1 MSTNIPKRK
10 RFDAEFK
17 RQVAL
22 EALKGE
28 KTIQAIAA
36 EYNIHP
42 TQVNEWKKQALE
54 TLGESFGN
62 KRSKNELKRLE
73 KENDRLKKL
82 VGQRDLELD
91 WLTKKSKQLGL

>member
-10 RFDAEFK
+10 RFAAEFK
-17 RQVAL
+17 RQVAV

-36 EYNIHP
+36 ENNIHL
-42 TQVNEWKKQALE
+42 TQVHEWKKQALE

-62 KRSKNELKRLE
+62 KRSKSELKRLE
-73 KENDRLKKL
+73 NENDRLKKL
-82 VGQRDLELD
+82 VGQRDLELE